1 MTNIVHVDHAQARIS
16 ESGDAV
22 IGDAVIPEGGN
33 RSIRTMSLM
42 ATLKSVRRPTIPFL
56 LLLIPVLAAC
66 GQSQSQPQAAAPP
79 QVTTAKPVS
88 KLIADQ
94 DEYVGRFVA
103 VESVEVR
110 ARVPGYLE
118 AIHFQDGQM
127 VKAGD
132 LLFTIDRRPFQI
144 ALAQAQASLAQA
156 KATLAFAE
164 SDLARAQG
172 LAIGTVITQQT
183 FDQRTQAK
191 RIAEASVAAQ
201 QAAERQATLD
211 LEFTEL
217 RAPVS
222 GRIGD
227 RRVSI
232 GNLVTGGT
240 SGNTSLLATIESID
254 PIRFE
259 FTLDEASYLR
269 YGHFAEEAAGA
280 AERGLSLPV
289 KLRLLDEQ
297 DFSHAGR
304 IDFVDNAVDRSSG
317 TIRARAVLANPD
329 GRFTPGLFARVR
341 MAAAP
346 PKNALLVPDAAIGA
360 EQVRK
365 FVMVVDAENVARPR
379 YVTLGPVVDGLRV
392 VTQGLTPDDNVIV
405 NGLMRARPGAKV
417 TPQQSTTASA
427 SNTGRQDEAN

>member
-1 MTNIVHVDHAQARIS
+1 MRDLTGMIDRRRVAKARFLQNFAVRLLAITIIVPA
-16 ESGDAV
+16 
-22 IGDAVIPEGGN
+22 
-33 RSIRTMSLM
+33 
-42 ATLKSVRRPTIPFL
+42 
-56 LLLIPVLAAC
+56 LAAC
-66 GQSQSQPQAAAPP
+66 GESQSRPQAAVPSPP
-79 QVTTAKPVS
+79 QVTVAKPVS
-88 KLIADQ
+88 KMISDQ

-144 ALAQAQASLAQA
+144 ALAQAQASVAQA
-156 KATLAFAE
+156 RATLAFAE

-172 LAIGTVITQQT
+172 LAIGSVITQQT

-191 RIAEASVAAQ
+191 RSAEALVAAQ
-201 QAAERQATLD
+201 QAAERQAALD
-211 LEFTEL
+211 VEFTEL

-269 YGHFAEEAAGA
+269 YGHFAEDGA
-280 AERGLSLPV
+280 AAANRGLTLPV
-289 KLRLLDEQ
+289 KLKLIDEST
-297 DFSHAGR
+297 FSHEGR
-304 IDFVDNAVDRSSG
+304 MDFVDNAIDRSSS
-317 TIRARAVLANPD
+317 TIRARAVFANPD
-329 GRFTPGLFARVR
+329 GRFTPGMFARIRV
-341 MAAAP
+341 AAAP
-346 PKNALLVPDAAIGA
+346 PKNALLVPDAAIGV

-365 FVMVVDAENVARPR
+365 FVLVVDAENVARPK
-379 YVTLGPVVDGLRV
+379 YVSLGPVVDGLRV
-392 VTQGLTPDDNVIV
+392 ITQGLTPDDNVII

-417 TPQQSTTASA
+417 TPQQASIASA
-427 SNTGRQDEAN
+427 STARPQIDAD

>member
-1 MTNIVHVDHAQARIS
+1 MKKTFLAAIIVIAPA
-16 ESGDAV
+16 
-22 IGDAVIPEGGN
+22 
-33 RSIRTMSLM
+33 
-42 ATLKSVRRPTIPFL
+42 
-56 LLLIPVLAAC
+56 LAAC
-66 GQSQSQPQAAAPP
+66 GQGQSRPQAAAPEPP
-79 QVTTAKPVS
+79 QVTVAKPDS
-88 KLIADQ
+88 KMIADQ

-110 ARVPGYLE
+110 ARVSGYLD

-127 VKAGD
+127 VKKGD
-132 LLFTIDRRPFQI
+132 LLFTIDRRPFEI
-144 ALAQAQASLAQA
+144 ALAQTEASLAQA
-156 KATLAFAE
+156 KANQAFAE

-172 LAIGTVITQQT
+172 VAIGTVITKQT

-191 RIAEASVAAQ
+191 RVAEAAVIVQEAVVR
-201 QAAERQATLD
+201 QAALD
-211 LEFTEL
+211 LEFTML

-259 FTLDEASYLR
+259 YTLDEGSYRR
-269 YGHFAEEAAGA
+269 YVQLSEGRADAAN
-280 AERGLSLPV
+280 RGLTTPV
-289 KLRLLDEQ
+289 KLKLIDEPT
-297 DFSHAGR
+297 FSHEGKL
-304 IDFVDNAVDRSSG
+304 DFIDNAISRSSS
-317 TIRARAVLANPD
+317 TIRARAVFANPN
-329 GRFTPGLFARVR
+329 GEFTTGMFARVQ

-346 PKNALLVPDAAIGA
+346 ARDSLLVPEAAIGA

-365 FVMVVDAENVARPR
+365 FVLVVDAENVARPK

-392 VTQGLTPDDNVIV
+392 ITGGLAPDDSVII

-417 TPQQSTTASA
+417 TPQQSSTASA
-427 SNTGRQDEAN
+427 STALPQINAN

>member
-1 MTNIVHVDHAQARIS
+1 MMLPLVPI
-16 ESGDAV
+16 
-22 IGDAVIPEGGN
+22 
-33 RSIRTMSLM
+33 
-42 ATLKSVRRPTIPFL
+42 LKSTRLLTIL
-56 LLLIPVLAAC
+56 LVPALASC
-66 GQSQSQPQAAAPP
+66 GQGQSQPQAAAPP
-79 QVTTAKPVS
+79 PPEVTIAKPTS
-88 KLIADQ
+88 KMIAEQ

-132 LLFTIDRRPFQI
+132 LLFTVDRRPFQI
-144 ALAQAQASLAQA
+144 ALAQAQAGLAQA

-172 LAIGTVITQQT
+172 VAIGTVITQQT

-201 QAAERQATLD
+201 QAAERQAALD

-269 YGHFAEEAAGA
+269 YGDLNKDGAGA
-280 AERGLSLPV
+280 NRGLTLPV
-289 KLRLLDEQ
+289 KLKLLDEST
-297 DFSHAGR
+297 FAHEGKM
-304 IDFVDNAVDRSSG
+304 DFVDNAIDRSSS
-317 TIRARAVLANPD
+317 TIRARAVFANPD
-329 GRFTPGLFARVR
+329 GRFAPGMFARVR

-346 PKNALLVPDAAIGA
+346 PRNELLVPDAAIGV

-365 FVMVVDAENVARPR
+365 FVLVVDAENVARPK

-392 VTQGLTPDDNVIV
+392 ITQGLTPDDNVII

-417 TPQQSTTASA
+417 TPQQSSTASA
-427 SNTGRQDEAN
+427 STARPQVDAN

>member
-1 MTNIVHVDHAQARIS
+1 
-16 ESGDAV
+16 
-22 IGDAVIPEGGN
+22 
-33 RSIRTMSLM
+33 MSLM
-42 ATLKSVRRPTIPFL
+42 PTLMMAPLVPTLKSVRLLTIL
-56 LLLIPVLAAC
+56 LVPALAAC
-66 GQSQSQPQAAAPP
+66 GQSQSQPQAAPPPP
-79 QVTTAKPVS
+79 QVTIAKPIS
-88 KLIADQ
+88 KMIADQ

-144 ALAQAQASLAQA
+144 ALAQAQASVAQA
-156 KATLAFAE
+156 RATLAFAE

-172 LAIGTVITQQT
+172 LAIGSVITQQT

-191 RIAEASVAAQ
+191 RSAEALVAAQ
-201 QAAERQATLD
+201 QAAERQAALD
-211 LEFTEL
+211 VEFTEL

-259 FTLDEASYLR
+259 FTVDEASYLR
-269 YGHFAEEAAGA
+269 YGDFAKDGAGA
-280 AERGLSLPV
+280 PDRGLTVPI
-289 KLRLLDEQ
+289 KLKLIGESA
-297 DFSHAGR
+297 FYHEGK
-304 IDFVDNAVDRSSG
+304 IDFVDNAIDRSSG
-317 TIRARAVLANPD
+317 TIRSRAVFANPD
-329 GRFTPGLFARVR
+329 GRFTPGMFARVR

-346 PKNALLVPDAAIGA
+346 PKNALLVPDAAIGV

-365 FVMVVDAENVARPR
+365 FVLVVDAENVARPK
-379 YVTLGPVVDGLRV
+379 YVSLGPVVDGLRV
-392 VTQGLTPDDNVIV
+392 ITEGLAPDDNVVI
-405 NGLMRARPGAKV
+405 NGLMRARPGARV
-417 TPQQSTTASA
+417 TPQQPNTASA
-427 SNTGRQDEAN
+427 STTGPQIGAN

>member
-1 MTNIVHVDHAQARIS
+1 
-16 ESGDAV
+16 
-22 IGDAVIPEGGN
+22 
-33 RSIRTMSLM
+33 MSLM
-42 ATLKSVRRPTIPFL
+42 PALKSVRRLTVPLL

-66 GQSQSQPQAAAPP
+66 GQSQSQPQASAPPPP
-79 QVTTAKPVS
+79 QVTIAKPTS
-88 KLIADQ
+88 KMIADQ

-103 VESVEVR
+103 VEFVEVR

-118 AIHFQDGQM
+118 AIHFQDGQL

-156 KATLAFAE
+156 KAALAFAE

-191 RIAEASVAAQ
+191 RSAEASVAAQ

-227 RRVSI
+227 RRVSV

-269 YGHFAEEAAGA
+269 YGNLTKDGA
-280 AERGLSLPV
+280 DADRGLTLPV
-289 KLRLLDEQ
+289 TLKLLNEPA
-297 DFSHAGR
+297 FSHEGK
-304 IDFVDNAVDRSSG
+304 IDFVDNAIDRSSS
-317 TIRARAVLANPD
+317 TIRARAVFANPD
-329 GRFTPGLFARVR
+329 GKFTPGMFARVR

-346 PKNALLVPDAAIGA
+346 PKDELLVPDAAIGA

-365 FVMVVDAENVARPR
+365 FVLVVDAENVARPR

-392 VTQGLTPDDNVIV
+392 ITQGLTPDDNVIV

-417 TPQQSTTASA
+417 TPQQSSTASA
-427 SNTGRQDEAN
+427 SAARPQIDAD

>member
-1 MTNIVHVDHAQARIS
+1 
-16 ESGDAV
+16 
-22 IGDAVIPEGGN
+22 
-33 RSIRTMSLM
+33 MSLIPTLM
-42 ATLKSVRRPTIPFL
+42 MPPLTPTLKSVSRLMVL
-56 LLLIPVLAAC
+56 LLLAAALAAC
-66 GQSQSQPQAAAPP
+66 GETQSQPKAAVPAPP
-79 QVTTAKPVS
+79 VVTIAKPVR
-88 KLIADQ
+88 KMIADQ

-110 ARVPGYLE
+110 ARVPGYL
-118 AIHFQDGQM
+118 AGIHFQDGQM

-144 ALAQAQASLAQA
+144 SLAQTQASLAQA

-201 QAAERQATLD
+201 QAAERQATLN

-269 YGHFAEEAAGA
+269 YGQFTEDSVRAAN
-280 AERGLSLPV
+280 RGLTLPV
-289 KLRLLDEQ
+289 KLKLLDELA
-297 DFSHAGR
+297 FSHEGK
-304 IDFVDNAVDRSSG
+304 IDFIDNAIDRSSS
-317 TIRARAVLANPD
+317 TIRARAVFANRD
-329 GRFTPGLFARVR
+329 GRFTPGMFARVR
-341 MAAAP
+341 TAAAP
-346 PKNALLVPDAAIGA
+346 PKNELLVPDAAIGA

-365 FVMVVDAENVARPR
+365 FVLVVDAENVARPK

-392 VTQGLTPDDNVIV
+392 ITQGLTPDDNVII
-405 NGLMRARPGAKV
+405 NGLMRTRSGGKV
-417 TPQQSTTASA
+417 TPQQSSTASA
-427 SNTGRQDEAN
+427 STGRPQIDAN

>member
-1 MTNIVHVDHAQARIS
+1 
-16 ESGDAV
+16 
-22 IGDAVIPEGGN
+22 
-33 RSIRTMSLM
+33 MSLM
-42 ATLKSVRRPTIPFL
+42 SPLTTPAFTPVLKSVRRLIVL
-56 LLLIPVLAAC
+56 LLLAPALAAC
-66 GQSQSQPQAAAPP
+66 GQSQSQPQAATPPPP
-79 QVTTAKPVS
+79 QVTIAKPVS
-88 KLIADQ
+88 KMIADQ

-110 ARVPGYLE
+110 ARVPGYLD
-118 AIHFQDGQM
+118 AIHFQDGQL

-156 KATLAFAE
+156 KSTLAFAE

-172 LAIGTVITQQT
+172 LTVGAVITQQT

-191 RIAEASVAAQ
+191 RTAEASVAAQ
-201 QAAERQATLD
+201 QAAERQAALD

-217 RAPVS
+217 RAPVA

-269 YGHFAEEAAGA
+269 YGEFTDDGAGA
-280 AERGLSLPV
+280 TNRGLTVPV
-289 KLRLLDEQ
+289 TLKLIGEPA
-297 DFSHAGR
+297 FSHEGR
-304 IDFVDNAVDRSSG
+304 IDFVDNAIDRSSS
-317 TIRARAVLANPD
+317 TIRARAVFANPR
-329 GRFTPGLFARVR
+329 GRFTPGMFARVR
-341 MAAAP
+341 IAAAP
-346 PKNALLVPDAAIGA
+346 PKNELLVPEAAIGA

-365 FVMVVDAENVARPR
+365 FVLVVDAENVARPK

-417 TPQQSTTASA
+417 TPQHANIASA
-427 SNTGRQDEAN
+427 SAASPQIGAN

>member
-1 MTNIVHVDHAQARIS
+1 MHL
-16 ESGDAV
+16 
-22 IGDAVIPEGGN
+22 
-33 RSIRTMSLM
+33 MSPLTTP
-42 ATLKSVRRPTIPFL
+42 APTRALKSVRRLMVL
-56 LLLIPVLAAC
+56 LLLIPALAAC
-66 GQSQSQPQAAAPP
+66 GESRSQSQAATPPPP
-79 QVTTAKPVS
+79 QVTISKPVS
-88 KLIADQ
+88 KMIADQ

-144 ALAQAQASLAQA
+144 ALAQTQASLEQA

-164 SDLARAQG
+164 SDLARAK
-172 LAIGTVITQQT
+172 AVAVGTVITQQT
-183 FDQRTQAK
+183 LDQRTQAK

-222 GRIGD
+222 GRISD
-227 RRVSI
+227 RRVSV

-269 YGHFAEEAAGA
+269 YVQFTDDGAGA
-280 AERGLSLPV
+280 ANRGLTVPISL
-289 KLRLLDEQ
+289 KLIGEPA
-297 DFSHAGR
+297 FSHEGK
-304 IDFVDNAVDRSSG
+304 IDFVDNSIDRFSS
-317 TIRARAVLANPD
+317 TIRVRAVFANLH
-329 GRFTPGLFARVR
+329 GRFTPGMFARVR
-341 MAAAP
+341 MAAGP
-346 PKNALLVPDAAIGA
+346 PKNELLVPDAAIGA
-360 EQVRK
+360 EQARK
-365 FVMVVDAENVARPR
+365 FVLVVDAENVARPKF
-379 YVTLGPVVDGLRV
+379 VTLGPVVEGLRV
-392 VTQGLTPDDNVIV
+392 ITQGLTPDDNVIV

-417 TPQQSTTASA
+417 TPQQSRAASA
-427 SNTGRQDEAN
+427 SAAAVQIGAD

>member
-1 MTNIVHVDHAQARIS
+1 M
-16 ESGDAV
+16 
-22 IGDAVIPEGGN
+22 
-33 RSIRTMSLM
+33 MSLI
-42 ATLKSVRRPTIPFL
+42 ATLSPTLRSVRLPTIL
-56 LLLIPVLAAC
+56 LLLVPALAAC
-66 GQSQSQPQAAAPP
+66 GPSQPQASAPSPP
-79 QVTTAKPVS
+79 QVTIAKPIS
-88 KLIADQ
+88 KMIADQ

-132 LLFTIDRRPFQI
+132 LLFTIDRRPFEI
-144 ALAQAQASLAQA
+144 ALAQAQAGLAQA
-156 KATLAFAE
+156 RATLAFAE

-191 RIAEASVAAQ
+191 RVAEASVAVQ
-201 QAAERQATLD
+201 LAAERQATLD
-211 LEFTEL
+211 LGFTEL

-269 YGHFAEEAAGA
+269 YGHFTDDGA
-280 AERGLSLPV
+280 AAPNRGLTLPV
-289 KLRLLDEQ
+289 KLKLLVESM
-297 DFSHAGR
+297 FSHEGNM
-304 IDFVDNAVDRSSG
+304 DFVDNAIDRSSS
-317 TIRARAVLANPD
+317 TIRARAVFANPD
-329 GRFTPGLFARVR
+329 GRFAPGMFARVR
-341 MAAAP
+341 MSPAP
-346 PKNALLVPDAAIGA
+346 PRKELLVPDVAIGV

-365 FVMVVDAENVARPR
+365 FVLVVDAGNVARPK
-379 YVTLGPVVDGLRV
+379 YVSLGPVVDGLRV

-405 NGLMRARPGAKV
+405 NGLMRVRPGSKV
-417 TPQQSTTASA
+417 TPQPSNTASA
-427 SNTGRQDEAN
+427 STALPQVGAN

>member
-1 MTNIVHVDHAQARIS
+1 M
-16 ESGDAV
+16 
-22 IGDAVIPEGGN
+22 
-33 RSIRTMSLM
+33 
-42 ATLKSVRRPTIPFL
+42 
-56 LLLIPVLAAC
+56 
-66 GQSQSQPQAAAPP
+66 
-79 QVTTAKPVS
+79 
-88 KLIADQ
+88 IADQ

-118 AIHFQDGQM
+118 RIHFEDGQL

-156 KATLAFAE
+156 KSTLAFAE

-172 LAIGTVITQQT
+172 LTVGAVITQQT

-191 RIAEASVAAQ
+191 RTAEASVAAQ
-201 QAAERQATLD
+201 QAAERQAALD

-217 RAPVS
+217 RAPTP

-227 RRVSI
+227 RRVAI

-269 YGHFAEEAAGA
+269 YGQYADDGAGA
-280 AERGLSLPV
+280 ANRGLTAPV
-289 KLRLLDEQ
+289 KLKLIGEPA
-297 DFSHAGR
+297 FSHEGK
-304 IDFVDNAVDRSSG
+304 IDFVDNAIDRSSS
-317 TIRARAVLANPD
+317 TIRVRAVFANLR
-329 GRFTPGLFARVR
+329 GKFTPGMFARVR

-346 PKNALLVPDAAIGA
+346 PKNELLVPEAAVGA

-365 FVMVVDAENVARPR
+365 FVLVVDAENVARPK

-392 VTQGLTPDDNVIV
+392 ITQGLTPDDNVII

-417 TPQQSTTASA
+417 TPQQSSAASA
-427 SNTGRQDEAN
+427 STARPQIDAN

>member
-1 MTNIVHVDHAQARIS
+1 
-16 ESGDAV
+16 
-22 IGDAVIPEGGN
+22 
-33 RSIRTMSLM
+33 MSLM
-42 ATLKSVRRPTIPFL
+42 RTLMMAPLVPTLKSVRLLTIL
-56 LLLIPVLAAC
+56 LVPALAAC
-66 GQSQSQPQAAAPP
+66 GRSQSQPQAAPPPP
-79 QVTTAKPVS
+79 QVTIAKPIS
-88 KLIADQ
+88 KMIADQ

-144 ALAQAQASLAQA
+144 ALAQAQASVAQA
-156 KATLAFAE
+156 RATLAFAE

-172 LAIGTVITQQT
+172 LAIGSVITQQT

-191 RIAEASVAAQ
+191 RSAEALVAAR
-201 QAAERQATLD
+201 QAAERQAALD
-211 LEFTEL
+211 VEFTEL

-269 YGHFAEEAAGA
+269 YGRFAEDSAGA
-280 AERGLSLPV
+280 PNRGLTLPV
-289 KLRLLDEQ
+289 KLKLLDESA
-297 DFSHAGR
+297 FSHEGR
-304 IDFVDNAVDRSSG
+304 IDFVDNAIDRSSS
-317 TIRARAVLANPD
+317 TIRARAVFANP
-329 GRFTPGLFARVR
+329 GGKFTPGTFARVR
-341 MAAAP
+341 TAAAP
-346 PKNALLVPDAAIGA
+346 PRNELLVPDAAIGV

-365 FVMVVDAENVARPR
+365 FVLVVDAENVARPK
-379 YVTLGPVVDGLRV
+379 YITLGPVVDGLRV
-392 VTQGLTPDDNVIV
+392 VTQGLTPDDNVII

-417 TPQQSTTASA
+417 TPQQSSTASA
-427 SNTGRQDEAN
+427 STARPQVDAN

>member
-1 MTNIVHVDHAQARIS
+1 
-16 ESGDAV
+16 
-22 IGDAVIPEGGN
+22 
-33 RSIRTMSLM
+33 MSLM
-42 ATLKSVRRPTIPFL
+42 PTPTQILNLVRRLTIL
-56 LLLIPVLAAC
+56 LLLAPVLAAC
-66 GQSQSQPQAAAPP
+66 GESQSQTPAAPPPP
-79 QVTTAKPVS
+79 QVTIAKPAS
-88 KLIADQ
+88 KMIADQ

-132 LLFTIDRRPFQI
+132 LLFTIDRRPFEI

-172 LAIGTVITQQT
+172 LAIGSVITQQT

-191 RIAEASVAAQ
+191 RSAEASVAAQ
-201 QAAERQATLD
+201 QAAERQAALD

-227 RRVSI
+227 RRVSV

-269 YGHFAEEAAGA
+269 YGDLTTDGAGA
-280 AERGLSLPV
+280 NRGLTLPV
-289 KLRLLDEQ
+289 KLKLLNESA
-297 DFSHAGR
+297 FSHEGEM
-304 IDFVDNAVDRSSG
+304 DFVDNAIDRSSG
-317 TIRARAVLANPD
+317 TIRARAVFPNPD
-329 GRFTPGLFARVR
+329 GRFTPGMFARVR
-341 MAAAP
+341 IAAAP
-346 PKNALLVPDAAIGA
+346 PKDELLLPDAAIGT

-365 FVMVVDAENVARPR
+365 FVLVVDADNVARPK

-392 VTQGLTPDDNVIV
+392 VAGIAPDDNVIV
-405 NGLMRARPGAKV
+405 NGLIRARAGAKV
-417 TPQQSTTASA
+417 APHRQSTAAASA
-427 SNTGRQDEAN
+427 QSKVD

>member
-1 MTNIVHVDHAQARIS
+1 
-16 ESGDAV
+16 
-22 IGDAVIPEGGN
+22 
-33 RSIRTMSLM
+33 MSLM
-42 ATLKSVRRPTIPFL
+42 PRLKSVRRLTTP
-56 LLLIPVLAAC
+56 LLLIPMLAAC
-66 GQSQSQPQAAAPP
+66 GQSQSQPQAAAPAPP
-79 QVTTAKPVS
+79 QVTIAKPTS
-88 KLIADQ
+88 KMIADQ

-144 ALAQAQASLAQA
+144 ALAQAQAGLAQA

-164 SDLARAQG
+164 SDLARAQS
-172 LAIGTVITQQT
+172 LTIGTAITQQT
-183 FDQRTQAK
+183 LDQRMQAK

-201 QAAERQATLD
+201 QAAERQARLD

-254 PIRFE
+254 PIRVE

-269 YGHFAEEAAGA
+269 YGDLATDGTGA
-280 AERGLSLPV
+280 NRGLTLPV
-289 KLRLLDEQ
+289 KLKLLSESV
-297 DFSHAGR
+297 FSHEGKM
-304 IDFVDNAVDRSSG
+304 DFVDNAIDRSSG

-329 GRFTPGLFARVR
+329 GRFTPGMFARVR

-346 PKNALLVPDAAIGA
+346 PKDELLVPDAAIGA
-360 EQVRK
+360 EQARK
-365 FVMVVDAENVARPR
+365 FVLVVDAESVARPK

-392 VTQGLTPDDNVIV
+392 ITQGLTPDDNVII

-417 TPQQSTTASA
+417 TPQPSSTASA
-427 SNTGRQDEAN
+427 AIARPPIDAN